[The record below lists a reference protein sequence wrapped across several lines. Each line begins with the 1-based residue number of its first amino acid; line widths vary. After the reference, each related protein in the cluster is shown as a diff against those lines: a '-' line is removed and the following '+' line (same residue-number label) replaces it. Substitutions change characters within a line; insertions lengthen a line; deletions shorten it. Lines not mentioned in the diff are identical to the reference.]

1 MGYSPLVSVI
11 VAIYNIEPY
20 IRRCVDSVLAQ
31 DYQQLEIILVDD
43 GSTDQCP
50 AICDAYAQKDT
61 RIKVIH
67 KQNGGLSDARNA
79 GLNVATGE
87 YIGYVDGD
95 DWIEPGMYGSMV
107 RSCVEQQAQIAVCR
121 YNRYLEKPADGTEK
135 QEALNQSGMQNEKNA
150 EKISIPGKFC
160 AIYEKMPWEEGVPTN
175 RITCLSKREALENF
189 ISAHSQYQIHNSVW
203 SKLYSKT
210 VCREIRFPVG
220 KNSEDIMYTTRT
232 FSLADKVVFIDTPLY
247 NYVCGRVG
255 SIMNVGRFERRL
267 AHEIPFWKEQETFLR
282 EMGESDLADRS
293 AFYANRRIMAYYRDA
308 VAYEKQNKADAGR
321 YSKPLAETI
330 LQDRKKHRKIANA
343 SWVRKG
349 DKMRTKLFLFSP
361 KLFDFICGL
370 YEDFRKGI

>member
-135 QEALNQSGMQNEKNA
+135 QEALNRSGMQNEKNA

-160 AIYEKMPWEEGVPTN
+160 AIY
-175 RITCLSKREALENF
+175 
-189 ISAHSQYQIHNSVW
+189 
-203 SKLYSKT
+203 
-210 VCREIRFPVG
+210 
-220 KNSEDIMYTTRT
+220 
-232 FSLADKVVFIDTPLY
+232 
-247 NYVCGRVG
+247 
-255 SIMNVGRFERRL
+255 
-267 AHEIPFWKEQETFLR
+267 
-282 EMGESDLADRS
+282 
-293 AFYANRRIMAYYRDA
+293 
-308 VAYEKQNKADAGR
+308 
-321 YSKPLAETI
+321 
-330 LQDRKKHRKIANA
+330 
-343 SWVRKG
+343 
-349 DKMRTKLFLFSP
+349 
-361 KLFDFICGL
+361 
-370 YEDFRKGI
+370 

>member
-107 RSCVEQQAQIAVCR
+107 RSCVEQQAH
-121 YNRYLEKPADGTEK
+121 
-135 QEALNQSGMQNEKNA
+135 
-150 EKISIPGKFC
+150 
-160 AIYEKMPWEEGVPTN
+160 KM
-175 RITCLSKREALENF
+175 REHLM
-189 ISAHSQYQIHNSVW
+189 IHW
-203 SKLYSKT
+203 Q
-210 VCREIRFPVG
+210 
-220 KNSEDIMYTTRT
+220 
-232 FSLADKVVFIDTPLY
+232 A
-247 NYVCGRVG
+247 GRV
-255 SIMNVGRFERRL
+255 RL
-267 AHEIPFWKEQETFLR
+267 
-282 EMGESDLADRS
+282 
-293 AFYANRRIMAYYRDA
+293 
-308 VAYEKQNKADAGR
+308 
-321 YSKPLAETI
+321 
-330 LQDRKKHRKIANA
+330 
-343 SWVRKG
+343 
-349 DKMRTKLFLFSP
+349 
-361 KLFDFICGL
+361 
-370 YEDFRKGI
+370 

>member
-1 MGYSPLVSVI
+1 MKAGLSEKQYNKIICRKFYEKKQKLEGLCDLGYSPLVSVI

-135 QEALNQSGMQNEKNA
+135 QDALNQSGMQNEKNA

-160 AIYEKMPWEEGVPTN
+160 AIDSMLEFYLRDSGLIGQWNEN
-175 RITCLSKREALENF
+175 RIFQVWDHCSKAAKYTLSKSYVAGTLYVSLSSSVVRNQLYFQLDIIKKEMNLAL
-189 ISAHSQYQIHNSVW
+189 A
-203 SKLYSKT
+203 
-210 VCREIRFPVG
+210 
-220 KNSEDIMYTTRT
+220 
-232 FSLADKVVFIDTPLY
+232 
-247 NYVCGRVG
+247 
-255 SIMNVGRFERRL
+255 
-267 AHEIPFWKEQETFLR
+267 
-282 EMGESDLADRS
+282 ADRQ
-293 AFYANRRIMAYYRDA
+293 FWMKPVDLTKNLCYPVMIILDA
-308 VAYEKQNKADAGR
+308 AHTTDYVAAPIGT
-321 YSKPLAETI
+321 S
-330 LQDRKKHRKIANA
+330 
-343 SWVRKG
+343 
-349 DKMRTKLFLFSP
+349 
-361 KLFDFICGL
+361 
-370 YEDFRKGI
+370 